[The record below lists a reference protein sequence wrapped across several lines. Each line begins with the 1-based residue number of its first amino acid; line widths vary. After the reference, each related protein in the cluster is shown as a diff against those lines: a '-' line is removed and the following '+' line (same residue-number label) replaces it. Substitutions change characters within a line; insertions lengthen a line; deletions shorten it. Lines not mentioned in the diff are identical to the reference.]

1 MLCPPRGG
9 QTAGPHLW
17 LPGSCLPSPLP
28 AQNINR
34 PLGGTG
40 FPPPWRGALAFRT
53 PCPPPQSLSVHCAL
67 PPPLPLP
74 VFPFLPFSLCLPFCL
89 FPLLSAPVSCPVY
102 ASAPIWSPSSL
113 SFLPSLTSSL
123 CPLSP
128 HLAPDDPFS
137 LTLYSCSVSLAHTP
151 PLPWGSWPRWV
162 PSYLGPC
169 YLLLEDR
176 QASRLGA
183 VGDQG
188 PTPHFIVWQTPDP
201 VFCGTKRQL
210 AQQALGRESGGPRS
224 PGPAGFLR
232 RAALSIVSPARTAE
246 TLASSHMALPL
257 PGPCPEAALTNT
269 RWGWACD
276 GVPTSCQSRERGNL
290 RKVGWRPGF
299 EFRLS
304 HSVPRGLSKVYPLG
318 PLRLRLQVAQVSL
331 WGCLTGRQGTR
342 GSTNALPLPSASVPR
357 TSHLIGHFHY
367 THLADE
373 QN

>member
-1 MLCPPRGG
+1 MTLGEGRPDSWPTSVASRLLLTPPPARPEYQQAPGG
-9 QTAGPHLW
+9 HWVPSSLERCSCFPH
-17 LPGSCLPSPLP
+17 PLP
-28 AQNINR
+28 PPI
-34 PLGGTG
+34 PLST
-40 FPPPWRGALAFRT
+40 
-53 PCPPPQSLSVHCAL
+53 HCAL
-67 PPPLPLP
+67 PPPLPS
-74 VFPFLPFSLCLPFCL
+74 PFSRLFPPLCACPLSLSASLCPSVLPCLCLYTHLVSL
-89 FPLLSAPVSCPVY
+89 FSFFSSLPLSAP
-102 ASAPIWSPSSL
+102 SL
-113 SFLPSLTSSL
+113 PTWLLMTP
-123 CPLSP
+123 C
-128 HLAPDDPFS
+128 S
-137 LTLYSCSVSLAHTP
+137 LTLHSCSVSLAHAP

-162 PSYLGPC
+162 PSYLGRC
-169 YLLLEDR
+169 YLLLKDR
-176 QASRLGA
+176 QVGRLGA

-201 VFCGTKRQL
+201 VFCGTKQQL

-304 HSVPRGLSKVYPLG
+304 HCAAWP
-318 PLRLRLQVAQVSL
+318 
-331 WGCLTGRQGTR
+331 
-342 GSTNALPLPSASVPR
+342 
-357 TSHLIGHFHY
+357 
-367 THLADE
+367 
-373 QN
+373 